1 MFQFTQP
8 KRAATPRQTES
19 CRQHACFNSR
29 SPSGL
34 RPQLNQFTLVFDEV
48 SIHAAQAG
56 CDHLLA
62 RLWQISPVSIHAAQA
77 GCDRGGQIYRSRVL
91 VSIHAAQAGCDAFLD
106 QIQKQQIVSIHAAQA
121 GCDKTAGGLRRVYTV
136 SIHAAQAGCDKVS
149 FQTLFTIVLFQFTQ
163 PKRAATFIRY
173 GQRAQVVFQFTQP
186 KRAATGG
193 FVRRELSQ
201 RVSIHAA
208 QAGCDKSV
216 NAFNLFDYVSIHAAQ
231 AGCDGC
237 CKDTTKKRFSQRINR
252 ESPY

>member
-1 MFQFTQP
+1 MVS
-8 KRAATPRQTES
+8 QTL
-19 CRQHACFNSR
+19 RFNSR

-34 RPQLNQFTLVFDEV
+34 RPRHLFGIDRTLPV

-56 CDHLLA
+56 CDRVA
-62 RLWQISPVSIHAAQA
+62 RVIFRLCGVSIHAAQA

-163 PKRAATFIRY
+163 PKRAATQAY
-173 GQRAQVVFQFTQP
+173 KLGEKTA
-186 KRAATGG
+186 
-193 FVRRELSQ
+193 E
-201 RVSIHAA
+201 VSIHAA
-208 QAGCDKSV
+208 QAGCDSRRWFACCASV
-216 NAFNLFDYVSIHAAQ
+216 SFNS
-231 AGCDGC
+231 
-237 CKDTTKKRFSQRINR
+237 R
-252 ESPY
+252 SPSGLRRPHLCRHSSR